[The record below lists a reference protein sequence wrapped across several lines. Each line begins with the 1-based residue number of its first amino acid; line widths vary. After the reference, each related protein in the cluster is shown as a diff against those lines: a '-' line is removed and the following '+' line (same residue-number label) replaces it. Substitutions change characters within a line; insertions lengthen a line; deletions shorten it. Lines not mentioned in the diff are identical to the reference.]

1 MDSFKKNL
9 EQKSFDVEH
18 ALSMYANSFCTLP
31 AEYIYDK
38 EILKEYEDVIKRCH
52 IYMIGYLSKAALID
66 IKQEQRKLKVEY
78 NIAGETKIIELEMPD
93 DYTLY
98 FDDESGYYVKDKEGN
113 KRLIPQEHMNSLLSK
128 YLEFDVRYIGQA
140 YGKDGSRNALDRLL
154 KHETLQKIALSPKPD
169 NTTLSLLLLE
179 IEPNNKLITAMNPF
193 AKNKDND
200 GLRIKA
206 GLDKLFNTTEQERIS
221 LFEAALI
228 RYFYPQFNKE
238 FKDSFPS
245 TNLKVLQDCYKKDF
259 SAVFAEIFIDELPFK
274 LRSEKVGVSHYHCA
288 KHNLHIEKEREAFF
302 YSDS

>member
-1 MDSFKKNL
+1 
-9 EQKSFDVEH
+9 
-18 ALSMYANSFCTLP
+18 
-31 AEYIYDK
+31 
-38 EILKEYEDVIKRCH
+38 
-52 IYMIGYLSKAALID
+52 
-66 IKQEQRKLKVEY
+66 
-78 NIAGETKIIELEMPD
+78 
-93 DYTLY
+93 
-98 FDDESGYYVKDKEGN
+98 
-113 KRLIPQEHMNSLLSK
+113 
-128 YLEFDVRYIGQA
+128 
-140 YGKDGSRNALDRLL
+140 
-154 KHETLQKIALSPKPD
+154 
-169 NTTLSLLLLE
+169 
-179 IEPNNKLITAMNPF
+179 MNPF